1 MYGTLCYNVPYN
13 RKDNMIN
20 KIQEAVVKSMDM
32 HKTGAESMMKLG
44 KVVEVNTNHL
54 NMIATRL
61 LQLEKRIARLE
72 GEKK

>member
-1 MYGTLCYNVPYN
+1 
-13 RKDNMIN
+13 MIN
-20 KIQEAVVKSMDM
+20 KIQEAVTRSMDM

-54 NMIATRL
+54 NMVATRL

-72 GEKK
+72 NEKNVK

>member
-1 MYGTLCYNVPYN
+1 
-13 RKDNMIN
+13 MIN

-54 NMIATRL
+54 NMVATRL